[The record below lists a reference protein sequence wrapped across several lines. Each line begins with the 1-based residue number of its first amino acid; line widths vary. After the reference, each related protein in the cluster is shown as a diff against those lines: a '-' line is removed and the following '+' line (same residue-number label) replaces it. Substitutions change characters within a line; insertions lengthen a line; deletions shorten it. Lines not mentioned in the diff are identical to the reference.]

1 MKKQKS
7 QQKQA
12 AKKEKSPIFFMLP
25 LILILGVVPL
35 MVRLHISTVPM
46 EAQAFW
52 KTSYDADFFSY
63 YKAGLIIVLA
73 LYILAPHIPL
83 VSPGIAP

>member
-7 QQKQA
+7 QQKQT

-35 MVRLHISTVPM
+35 MVRLHISTVPAN
-46 EAQAFW
+46 AQPFW
-52 KTSYDADFFSY
+52 KSSYDADFFSY
-63 YKAGLIIVLA
+63 YKSVLIILIA
-73 LYILAPHIPL
+73 LYILVL
-83 VSPGIAP
+83 LLYYY